1 VKKFLT
7 KRRPITV
14 AASIVLLVMLFFS
27 IFGAITTPFDPY
39 EMKARNRLQPPNLQ
53 NWFGT
58 DNFGR
63 DILSRVIVATRLTLG
78 TSICAL
84 IVISFF
90 GILIGSVSG
99 YHRIAG
105 AVLMRIVDGMMAFP
119 SMLIALFLASIM
131 GPGFIT
137 VLIAVAVVYTP
148 RLARLVHG
156 ITLTIATNTYVSA
169 AKAVGLGEIRILTRY
184 VILNALSPI
193 IVQCSFQLAQIILI
207 LAILDFLGVGFPPDV
222 PSWGNMIATSR
233 DYITRAPWLLIF
245 PGVAISLTVISI
257 NILGDTLRDAFDPHA
272 HEHMRKGVKL

>member
-1 VKKFLT
+1 VKKFLMLT

-27 IFGAITTPFDPY
+27 IFGSITTPFDPY
-39 EMKARNRLQPPNLQ
+39 EMKAKNRLQPPNLQ

-272 HEHMRKGVKL
+272 HEHMRKA

>member
-1 VKKFLT
+1 MLT

-14 AASIVLLVMLFFS
+14 VASIVLLVMLFFS
-27 IFGAITTPFDPY
+27 IFGSITTPFDPY

-272 HEHMRKGVKL
+272 HEHMRKT

>member
-1 VKKFLT
+1 MLT

-14 AASIVLLVMLFFS
+14 VASIVLLVMLFFS
-27 IFGAITTPFDPY
+27 IFGSITTPFDPY

-272 HEHMRKGVKL
+272 HEHMRKS

>member
-1 VKKFLT
+1 MLT

-14 AASIVLLVMLFFS
+14 VASIVLLVMLFFS
-27 IFGAITTPFDPY
+27 IFGSITTPFDPY

-84 IVISFF
+84 IVIAFF

-272 HEHMRKGVKL
+272 HEHMRKA

>member
-1 VKKFLT
+1 MLT

-27 IFGAITTPFDPY
+27 IFGSITTPFDPY
-39 EMKARNRLQPPNLQ
+39 EMKAMNRLQPPNLQ

-272 HEHMRKGVKL
+272 HEHMRKT

>member
-1 VKKFLT
+1 MLAR
-7 KRRPITV
+7 RRPIKV
-14 AASIVLLVMLFFS
+14 VASIVLLVMLFFS

-156 ITLTIATNTYVSA
+156 ITLTIATNTYVSGA
-169 AKAVGLGEIRILTRY
+169 RAVGLGEIRILTRY

-245 PGVAISLTVISI
+245 PGLAISLTVISI
-257 NILGDTLRDAFDPHA
+257 NILGDTLRDVFDPHA
-272 HEHMRKGVKL
+272 HEHMRKA

>member
-1 VKKFLT
+1 MLT
-7 KRRPITV
+7 KRRPITIV
-14 AASIVLLVMLFFS
+14 ASIVLLVMLFFS
-27 IFGAITTPFDPY
+27 IFGSITTPFDPY

-272 HEHMRKGVKL
+272 HEHMRKE

>member
-1 VKKFLT
+1 
-7 KRRPITV
+7 
-14 AASIVLLVMLFFS
+14 
-27 IFGAITTPFDPY
+27 
-39 EMKARNRLQPPNLQ
+39 MKARNRLQPPNLQ

-272 HEHMRKGVKL
+272 HEHMRKT

>member
-1 VKKFLT
+1 VKKFLMLT
-7 KRRPITV
+7 KRRPITIV
-14 AASIVLLVMLFFS
+14 ASIVLLVMLFFS
-27 IFGAITTPFDPY
+27 IFGSITTPFDPY

-272 HEHMRKGVKL
+272 HEHMRKT

>member
-1 VKKFLT
+1 MLT

-27 IFGAITTPFDPY
+27 IFGSITTPFDPY

-272 HEHMRKGVKL
+272 HEHMRKT

>member
-1 VKKFLT
+1 MKKFLMLT

-27 IFGAITTPFDPY
+27 IFGSITTPFDPY

-272 HEHMRKGVKL
+272 HEHMRKT

>member
-1 VKKFLT
+1 MRKFLILAR
-7 KRRPITV
+7 KRPITI
-14 AASIVLLVMLFFS
+14 AALAVLAVMLFLT
-27 IFGAITTPFDPY
+27 ILGPATTPFDPNK
-39 EMKARNRLQPPNLQ
+39 MQAKSRLQPPNTKH
-53 NWFGT
+53 WFGT

-63 DILSRVIVATRLTLG
+63 DTLSRIMVATRLTLG
-78 TSICAL
+78 TSLCILVL
-84 IVISFF
+84 IAFF
-90 GILIGSVSG
+90 GIAIGSVSG
-99 YHRIAG
+99 YYRPAG
-105 AVLMRIVDGMMAFP
+105 AVLMRMVDAAMAFP

-137 VLIAVAVVYTP
+137 VLIAVAAVYTP

-169 AKAVGLGEIRILTRY
+169 AKAVGVGELRILVRY

-233 DYITRAPWLLIF
+233 VYITRAPWLLIF
-245 PGVAISLTVISI
+245 PGVAISLAVISI
-257 NILGDTLRDAFDPHA
+257 NIVGDTLRDALDPHA
-272 HEHMRKGVKL
+272 QEHIH

>member
-1 VKKFLT
+1 MKKFLLLT

-14 AASIVLLVMLFFS
+14 LACIVLLMMLFFS
-27 IFGAITTPFDPY
+27 IFGSITTPFDPY
-39 EMKARNRLQPPNLQ
+39 EMKAKNRLQPPNLQ

-99 YHRIAG
+99 YHSTVG

-169 AKAVGLGEIRILTRY
+169 AKAVGLGEVRILTRY

-193 IVQCSFQLAQIILI
+193 IVQCSFQLAHIILI

-257 NILGDTLRDAFDPHA
+257 NILGDTLRDVLDPHA
-272 HEHMRKGVKL
+272 HEHMGKT